1 MGTGFG
7 SNKSH
12 KHLYKYKSK
21 SLYLCLYSYIS
32 NKKRVYEVV
41 TQFWSN
47 FKNIKNTFTQILIIY
62 TCVVITSALVKYMHL
77 LWLET
82 TLERIA
88 EYTSFSLTFAIRDN
102 HIFNYY

>member
-1 MGTGFG
+1 MLFIFIFLHV
-7 SNKSH
+7 K
-12 KHLYKYKSK
+12 L
-21 SLYLCLYSYIS
+21 
-32 NKKRVYEVV
+32 KKRGYEVV

-77 LWLET
+77 SWLET